1 LSVPIIWL
9 RTLSASSIIN
19 MLLDMQANLALLR
32 NYIRILKCSATN

>member
-32 NYIRILKCSATN
+32 NYLRT